1 MRQWGVWDK
10 WYFFFYNGGMWYGG
24 MWHVVRGQMWYVV
37 WWYNGCLVV
46 VLFLGIFFQWSGW
59 YGADAK

>member
-1 MRQWGVWDK
+1 MVQVV
-10 WYFFFYNGGMWYGG
+10 FYNGGMGYGG
-24 MWHVVRGQMWYVV
+24 MWYVV